1 MNPLN
6 YNYDY
11 SFSQTPQKPNCW
23 KERLAW
29 ILRRIADRLDRR
41 DSFALKF
48 ESDPELPIHY
58 RNRCIERGMEV
69 ALSLMAE
76 SVAYESMD
84 HHLQSKYPELWQG
97 PATNSE
103 ESRSVR

>member
-11 SFSQTPQKPNCW
+11 SFRQAPQKTNCW

-29 ILRRIADRLDRR
+29 MLRRIADRLDRK
-41 DSFALKF
+41 DSFAFKF
-48 ESDPELPIHY
+48 NSNPQLTLHY

-69 ALSLMAE
+69 ALALMAE
-76 SVAYESMD
+76 SVRYESID
-84 HHLQSKYPELWQG
+84 HHLQEKYPELWQG
-97 PATNSE
+97 PEKNRAKS
-103 ESRSVR
+103 